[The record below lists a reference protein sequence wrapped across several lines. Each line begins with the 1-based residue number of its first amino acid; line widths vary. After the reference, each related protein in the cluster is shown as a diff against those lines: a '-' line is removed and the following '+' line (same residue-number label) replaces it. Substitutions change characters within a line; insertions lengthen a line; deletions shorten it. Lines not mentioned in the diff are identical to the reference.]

1 LTAIFLKTILV
12 TKFLQSMKEY
22 RFKII
27 LILAFIALSIY
38 LLYPTFQDY
47 QNNKTLTATLETTRD
62 KVQKLNPD
70 LSKDQVEKLVTLVED
85 SIKIA
90 DPSILEARKKR
101 VKLGLDLQGGM
112 RVVLEV
118 NTGKLL
124 EKIANNPDDVFKKVL
139 AEAQAEALKTDES
152 VVDIV
157 GRKFQ
162 ERNIRLSRYYGTIR
176 QDDAEIMDELTKSSE
191 DAVNRAMEIIRNRV
205 DQYGVSEP
213 SISRQGSRRVIVE
226 LPGVAKEEEAKQLLQ
241 GTALLEFRLVKDA
254 ELTYPIMQR
263 IDDVLAKRNQSGVKD
278 SLGNEIVALDTT
290 KKNSDTTSAADT
302 TKQLSEE
309 EFRAQHPFFT
319 AAVLNPQSPNADAY
333 VSKDDRN
340 KIEYWLGLPEVQKV
354 IPDNVEFVF
363 SAKPFTSTDGKQIF
377 MMYMVNKAPELT
389 GGVITDAQANIDPN
403 TSSPIVNMEMNSEG
417 ATDWAR
423 ITGANVGKR
432 IAIMLDGVVFTAPN
446 VKGKI
451 PGGRSQIEGSENMEE
466 AKLLEIVL
474 KAGALPAP
482 VDVIEERIVGPSFGQ
497 DSISSGFSS
506 ALIGYIIVGL
516 FMIFYYRQAG
526 TVAALTLVLVILFI
540 LGILAGFSATL
551 TLPGIAGIILTIG
564 MAVDSNVLVF
574 ERIREEMGTVKTM
587 KASIDSGFAR
597 AYSAI
602 IDSNITTFFTGI
614 ILYQFG
620 TGPVQGFALTLMIGI
635 AASLFGALIIT
646 RLVLDVLVSRGVKI
660 SVG

>member
-1 LTAIFLKTILV
+1 
-12 TKFLQSMKEY
+12 MKEY

-47 QNNKTLTATLETTRD
+47 QNNKSLTAELESARN
-62 KVQKLNPD
+62 KIQKLNPD
-70 LSKDQVEKLVTLVED
+70 LSKDQVEKMVTLVED

-90 DPSILEARKKR
+90 DPSILDARKKR

-139 AEAQAEALKTDES
+139 AEAQAEALRTDEP

-176 QDDAEIMDELTKSSE
+176 QDDAEIMDELSKSAE

-263 IDDVLAKRNQSGVKD
+263 IDDVLAQRNKSGVKD
-278 SLGNEIVALDTT
+278 SLGNEVALLDTA
-290 KKNSDTTSAADT
+290 KNLTDTTSAADT

-340 KIEYWLGLPEVQKV
+340 KIEYWLSLPEVQKV

-377 MMYMVNKAPELT
+377 MMYMVNKTPELT
-389 GGVITDAQANIDPN
+389 GGVVTDAQANIDPN
-403 TSSPIVNMEMNSEG
+403 TSTPVVNMEMNSEG

-482 VDVIEERIVGPSFGQ
+482 VDVIEERIVGPSLGQ

-506 ALIGYIIVGL
+506 AMIGYIAVGL

-551 TLPGIAGIILTIG
+551 TLPGIAGIVLTIG
-564 MAVDSNVLVF
+564 MAVDANVLIF
-574 ERIREEMGTVKTM
+574 ERIREEMGTGKTM

>member
-1 LTAIFLKTILV
+1 
-12 TKFLQSMKEY
+12 MKEF

-27 LILAFIALSIY
+27 LILAFIALSVY
-38 LLYPTFQDY
+38 LLYPTYQDY
-47 QNNKTLTATLETTRD
+47 QNNKSLTASLESARNRI
-62 KVQKLNPD
+62 QNLNPD
-70 LSKDQVEKLVTLVED
+70 LSKDQVEKMVTLVED

-139 AEAQAEALKTDES
+139 AEAQAEALRTDEP

-176 QDDAEIMDELTKSSE
+176 QDDAEILDELNKSAE

-263 IDDVLAKRNQSGVKD
+263 IDDVLAQRNKSGVKD
-278 SLGNEIVALDTT
+278 SLSNEVAVLDTA
-290 KKNSDTTSAADT
+290 KKVTDTTSASDT

-309 EFRAQHPFFT
+309 EFRAQHPFFS
-319 AAVLNPQSPNADAY
+319 AAVLNPQSPYADAY

-340 KIEYWLGLPEVQKV
+340 KIEYWLSLPEVQKV

-363 SAKPFTSTDGKQIF
+363 SARPFTSTDGKEIF
-377 MMYMVNKAPELT
+377 MMYMVNKTPELT
-389 GGVITDAQANIDPN
+389 GGVVTDAQANIDPN
-403 TSSPIVNMEMNSEG
+403 TSAPIVNMQMNSEG

-451 PGGRSQIEGSENMEE
+451 PGGRSQIEGSESIEE

-482 VDVIEERIVGPSFGQ
+482 VDIIEERIVGPSLGQ

-506 ALIGYIIVGL
+506 AMIGYLAVGL

-526 TVAALTLVLVILFI
+526 TVSALTLVLVILFI

-551 TLPGIAGIILTIG
+551 TLPGIAGIVLTIG
-564 MAVDSNVLVF
+564 MAVDANVLIF
-574 ERIREEMGTVKTM
+574 ERIREEMATGKTT

-635 AASLFGALIIT
+635 ASSLFGALVIT
-646 RLVLDVLVSRGVKI
+646 RLALDILVSRGVKI

>member
-1 LTAIFLKTILV
+1 
-12 TKFLQSMKEY
+12 MKEY

-47 QNNKTLTATLETTRD
+47 QNNKSLTAALESTRN

-70 LSKDQVEKLVTLVED
+70 LSKDQVEKMVTLVED

-176 QDDAEIMDELTKSSE
+176 QDDAEIMDELSKSAE

-263 IDDVLAKRNQSGVKD
+263 IDDVLAQRTKSGVKD
-278 SLGNEIVALDTT
+278 SLGNEVAVLDTT
-290 KKNSDTTSAADT
+290 KKITDTTSAADT

-333 VSKDDRN
+333 VSKDDKN

-377 MMYMVNKAPELT
+377 MMYLVNKTPELT
-389 GGVITDAQANIDPN
+389 GGVVTDAQANIDPN

-482 VDVIEERIVGPSFGQ
+482 VDVIEERIVGPSLGQ

-506 ALIGYIIVGL
+506 ALIGYLAVGL

-551 TLPGIAGIILTIG
+551 TLPGIAGIVLTIG
-564 MAVDSNVLVF
+564 MAVDSNVLIF
-574 ERIREEMGTVKTM
+574 ERIREEMATGKTM
-587 KASIDSGFAR
+587 KASIDSGFSR

-602 IDSNITTFFTGI
+602 IDSNITTFFTGV

-635 AASLFGALIIT
+635 ATSLFGALIIT

>member
-1 LTAIFLKTILV
+1 
-12 TKFLQSMKEY
+12 MKEY

-263 IDDVLAKRNQSGVKD
+263 IDDVLAMRNQSGVKD

-482 VDVIEERIVGPSFGQ
+482 VDVIEERIVGPSLGQ

-564 MAVDSNVLVF
+564 MAVDSNVLIF
-574 ERIREEMGTVKTM
+574 ERIREEMGTGKTM

>member
-1 LTAIFLKTILV
+1 
-12 TKFLQSMKEY
+12 MKEY

-27 LILAFIALSIY
+27 LIFAFIALSVY

-47 QNNKTLTATLETTRD
+47 QNNKSLTATLESTRN
-62 KVQKLNPD
+62 KIQKLNPD
-70 LSKDQVEKLVTLVED
+70 LSKDQVEKMVSIVED

-90 DPSILEARKKR
+90 DPSILDARKKR

-139 AEAQAEALKTDES
+139 TEAQTEALKTDES
-152 VVDIV
+152 VVDII
-157 GRKFQ
+157 GRKFK

-176 QDDAEIMDELTKSSE
+176 QDDAEIMNELTKSSE

-263 IDDVLAKRNQSGVKD
+263 IDDVLAKRTQSGVKD
-278 SLGNEIVALDTT
+278 SLGNEVAELDTT
-290 KKNSDTTSAADT
+290 KNLTDTTTANDT

-309 EFRAQHPFFT
+309 EFRAQHPFFS
-319 AAVLNPQSPNADAY
+319 AAVLNPQSPFADAF
-333 VSKDDRN
+333 VNKDDRN
-340 KIEYWLGLPEVQKV
+340 KIEYWLSLPEVQKV

-363 SAKPFTSTDGKQIF
+363 SAKPFTSQDGKQF
-377 MMYMVNKAPELT
+377 FTMYMVNKTPELT
-389 GGVITDAQANIDPN
+389 GGVVTDARANIDPN
-403 TSSPIVNMEMNSEG
+403 TSTPVVNMEMNSEG

-451 PGGRSQIEGSENMEE
+451 PGGRSQIEGSESMEE

-482 VDVIEERIVGPSFGQ
+482 VDAIEERIVGPSLGQ

-506 ALIGYIIVGL
+506 AMIGYIAVGL

-551 TLPGIAGIILTIG
+551 TLPGIAGIVLTIG
-564 MAVDSNVLVF
+564 MAVDANVLIF
-574 ERIREEMGTVKTM
+574 ERIREEMATGKTM
-587 KASIDSGFAR
+587 KASIDSGFSR

-635 AASLFGALIIT
+635 ASSLFGALVVT

>member
-1 LTAIFLKTILV
+1 
-12 TKFLQSMKEY
+12 
-22 RFKII
+22 
-27 LILAFIALSIY
+27 
-38 LLYPTFQDY
+38 
-47 QNNKTLTATLETTRD
+47 
-62 KVQKLNPD
+62 
-70 LSKDQVEKLVTLVED
+70 
-85 SIKIA
+85 
-90 DPSILEARKKR
+90 
-101 VKLGLDLQGGM
+101 
-112 RVVLEV
+112 
-118 NTGKLL
+118 
-124 EKIANNPDDVFKKVL
+124 
-139 AEAQAEALKTDES
+139 
-152 VVDIV
+152 
-157 GRKFQ
+157 
-162 ERNIRLSRYYGTIR
+162 
-176 QDDAEIMDELTKSSE
+176 MDELSKSAE

-263 IDDVLAKRNQSGVKD
+263 IDDVLAQRTKSGVKD
-278 SLGNEIVALDTT
+278 SLGNEVAALDTT
-290 KKNSDTTSAADT
+290 KKITDTTSAIDT

-333 VSKDDRN
+333 VSKDDKN

-377 MMYMVNKAPELT
+377 MMYLVNKTPELT
-389 GGVITDAQANIDPN
+389 GGVVTDAQANIDPN
-403 TSSPIVNMEMNSEG
+403 TSSPVVNMEMNSEG

-482 VDVIEERIVGPSFGQ
+482 VDVIEERIVGPSLGQ

-506 ALIGYIIVGL
+506 ALIGYLAVGL

-551 TLPGIAGIILTIG
+551 TLPGIAGIVLTIG
-564 MAVDSNVLVF
+564 MAVDSNVLIF
-574 ERIREEMGTVKTM
+574 ERIREEMATGKTM
-587 KASIDSGFAR
+587 KASIDSGFSR

-602 IDSNITTFFTGI
+602 IDSNITTFFTGV

-635 AASLFGALIIT
+635 ATSLFGALIIT

>member
-1 LTAIFLKTILV
+1 
-12 TKFLQSMKEY
+12 MKEY

-47 QNNKTLTATLETTRD
+47 QNNKSLTAALESARN
-62 KVQKLNPD
+62 KIQKLNPD
-70 LSKDQVEKLVTLVED
+70 LSKDQIEKMVTLVED

-176 QDDAEIMDELTKSSE
+176 QDDAEIIDELSKSAE

-263 IDDVLAKRNQSGVKD
+263 IDDVLAQRTKSGVKD
-278 SLGNEIVALDTT
+278 SLGNEVAVLDTT
-290 KKNSDTTSAADT
+290 KKITDTTSAADT

-333 VSKDDRN
+333 VSKDDKN

-377 MMYMVNKAPELT
+377 MMYLVNKTPELT
-389 GGVITDAQANIDPN
+389 GGVVTDAQANIDPN
-403 TSSPIVNMEMNSEG
+403 TSSPVVNMEMNSEG

-482 VDVIEERIVGPSFGQ
+482 VDVIEERIVGPSLGQ

-506 ALIGYIIVGL
+506 ALIGYLAVGL

-551 TLPGIAGIILTIG
+551 TLPGIAGIVLTIG
-564 MAVDSNVLVF
+564 MAVDSNVLIF
-574 ERIREEMGTVKTM
+574 ERIREEMATGKTM
-587 KASIDSGFAR
+587 KASIDSGFSR

-602 IDSNITTFFTGI
+602 IDSNITTFFTGV

-635 AASLFGALIIT
+635 ATSLFGALIIT